1 MSRPMKDS
9 GIAWVG
15 QIPSDWDI
23 HRVKYHFQ
31 HDKHVVGIHSSKY
44 ERLALTMQGVI
55 KRSKEDNEGLQP
67 EDFASYQILRQN
79 ELVFKLIDLQNI
91 STSRVGLSPYE
102 GLVSPA
108 YIILHASSASCP
120 KYAYYF
126 FLFMW
131 LDAIFN
137 SLGDAGVRSSLNAGD
152 LLNLPIIVP
161 SLPEQRKIVEY
172 LDKKCADVEGLSNN
186 IQKQIEALEQY
197 KRAVITETVTKG
209 FHPSVP
215 MKDSG
220 IPWIGKIPQHWST
233 LPLRYWMLSRQSGA
247 WGENEQQNQDDH
259 PCVRV
264 ADFDYD
270 TYQLKDN
277 TPTTLR
283 NYTQQTVNLLALKKN
298 DILIEK
304 SGGGE
309 KTPVGRS
316 IIIRKDFDSPI
327 LFANFVERIRIKP
340 MYCVMYV
347 EYALVAFYKQGLST
361 FYFQQTTGIQNL
373 NITKMFRMESI
384 PCPSLH
390 EQQAIADYLDKKC
403 AKIDGI
409 IHAKQQQLEELEQY
423 KKAIIFEYV
432 TGKKQVPEA

>member
-1 MSRPMKDS
+1 MQQNKPYAKYKDS
-9 GIAWVG
+9 GIPWIG
-15 QIPSDWDI
+15 QIPTNWDI

-31 HDKHVVGIHSSKY
+31 HNKRIVGIHASKY
-44 ERLALTMQGVI
+44 ERLALTMHGVI

-67 EDFASYQILRQN
+67 EDFTSYQVLRQN

-91 STSRVGLSPYE
+91 STSRVGISPYE

-108 YIILHASSASCP
+108 YIILHARSASCP

-152 LLNLPIIVP
+152 LLNLPMLVP
-161 SLPEQRKIVEY
+161 SLPKQRRIADF
-172 LDKKCADVEGLSNN
+172 LDKKCAEVEELSSN

-209 FHPSVP
+209 LNPSAP

-220 IPWIGKIPQHWST
+220 ISWIGQIPAHWNLKRLKRVVQLRNQKT
-233 LPLRYWMLSRQSGA
+233 KPLDQIYIALEHVNSYTGTYSLNENLIPEGVSNVMKKGDLLFAKLRPYLAKAIVSDLDGICSSEFLVIKDFKGHAPFLLRIMLSHWFINLVNSS
-247 WGENEQQNQDDH
+247 
-259 PCVRV
+259 
-264 ADFDYD
+264 
-270 TYQLKDN
+270 TY
-277 TPTTLR
+277 
-283 NYTQQTVNLLALKKN
+283 
-298 DILIEK
+298 
-304 SGGGE
+304 G
-309 KTPVGRS
+309 
-316 IIIRKDFDSPI
+316 
-327 LFANFVERIRIKP
+327 
-340 MYCVMYV
+340 
-347 EYALVAFYKQGLST
+347 
-361 FYFQQTTGIQNL
+361 
-373 NITKMFRMESI
+373 TKMPRANWEFIGNVQI
-384 PCPSLH
+384 PLPPKP

-409 IHAKQQQLEELEQY
+409 IQAKQQQLEELDQY

-432 TGKKQVPEA
+432 TGKKQVPEVI

>member
-1 MSRPMKDS
+1 
-9 GIAWVG
+9 
-15 QIPSDWDI
+15 
-23 HRVKYHFQ
+23 
-31 HDKHVVGIHSSKY
+31 
-44 ERLALTMQGVI
+44 
-55 KRSKEDNEGLQP
+55 
-67 EDFASYQILRQN
+67 
-79 ELVFKLIDLQNI
+79 
-91 STSRVGLSPYE
+91 
-102 GLVSPA
+102 
-108 YIILHASSASCP
+108 
-120 KYAYYF
+120 
-126 FLFMW
+126 
-131 LDAIFN
+131 
-137 SLGDAGVRSSLNAGD
+137 
-152 LLNLPIIVP
+152 
-161 SLPEQRKIVEY
+161 
-172 LDKKCADVEGLSNN
+172 
-186 IQKQIEALEQY
+186 
-197 KRAVITETVTKG
+197 
-209 FHPSVP
+209 
-215 MKDSG
+215 
-220 IPWIGKIPQHWST
+220 
-233 LPLRYWMLSRQSGA
+233 MLSRQSGA

-340 MYCVMYV
+340 MYCAMYV

-432 TGKKQVPEA
+432 TGKKQVPEVIWTRC

>member
-1 MSRPMKDS
+1 MSRQMKDS
-9 GIAWVG
+9 GLPWIRE
-15 QIPSDWDI
+15 IPETWD
-23 HRVKYHFQ
+23 VLPNKYVM
-31 HDKHVVGIHSSKY
+31 KKKKTICPLYKGEPILS
-44 ERLALTMQGVI
+44 LTMNGVI
-55 KRSKEDNEGLQP
+55 VRDLENLTGKRPTTFDG
-67 EDFASYQILRQN
+67 YQRIQKRNL
-79 ELVFKLIDLQNI
+79 LMCLFDIDV
-91 STSRVGLSPYE
+91 TPRCVGLIKE
-102 GLVSPA
+102 NGLTSPA
-108 YIILHASSASCP
+108 YSQFCMTEKACANYYYYYYLLLDFTKELLHLAKNLRHS
-120 KYAYYF
+120 
-126 FLFMW
+126 LTEDQ
-131 LDAIFN
+131 LGAIK
-137 SLGDAGVRSSLNAGD
+137 V
-152 LLNLPIIVP
+152 PVP
-161 SLPEQRKIVEY
+161 SIKEQQRIADY
-172 LDKKCADVEGLSNN
+172 LDKKCAEIDTLSNS
-186 IQKQIEALEQY
+186 IQQQIDTLEQY

-209 FHPSVP
+209 LNPSAP

-220 IPWIGKIPQHWST
+220 IAWIGQIPASWST

-316 IIIRKDFDSPI
+316 IIIRKDFDSPT

-340 MYCVMYV
+340 MYCAIYV

-373 NITKMFRMESI
+373 NITKMFRMENI

-390 EQQAIADYLDKKC
+390 EQQAIAEYLDKKC

-409 IHAKQQQLEELEQY
+409 IQAKQQQLEELEQY
-423 KKAIIFEYV
+423 RKAIIFEYV
-432 TGKKQVPEA
+432 TGKKQVPEV

>member
-1 MSRPMKDS
+1 MTSAQMKDS
-9 GIAWVG
+9 GIAWIG
-15 QIPSDWDI
+15 QVPSDWDI

-152 LLNLPIIVP
+152 LLNLPLVVP
-161 SLPEQRKIVEY
+161 PLPEQQRMADY
-172 LDKKCADVEGLSNN
+172 LDKKCAEIDTLSQN
-186 IQKQIEALEQY
+186 IQKQIDTLEQY

-209 FHPSVP
+209 LNPSAP

-220 IPWIGKIPQHWST
+220 IPWIGQIPQHWNTIKVKFLASF
-233 LPLRYWMLSRQSGA
+233 YNGYA
-247 WGENEQQNQDDH
+247 
-259 PCVRV
+259 
-264 ADFDYD
+264 FDSESLTDEGD
-270 TYQLKDN
+270 T
-277 TPTTLR
+277 
-283 NYTQQTVNLLALKKN
+283 TVIRIGDICEGSIKPETALKYNGPTLTLKPYQIEKE
-298 DILIEK
+298 DILIAL
-304 SGGGE
+304 SGATVG
-309 KTPVGRS
+309 KTGYITKDYPNTFINQRVG
-316 IIIRKDFDSPI
+316 IIRSTNSRF
-327 LFANFVERIRIKP
+327 LN
-340 MYCVMYV
+340 
-347 EYALVAFYKQGLST
+347 YALQTSSFIPFALLHAAASAQPNISLDTIGNYTIAFPNNSG
-361 FYFQQTTGIQNL
+361 
-373 NITKMFRMESI
+373 
-384 PCPSLH
+384 
-390 EQQAIADYLDKKC
+390 EQQQIVDCLDDKC
-403 AKIDGI
+403 GKIDAI
-409 IHAKQQQLEELEQY
+409 IQGKQQQLEKLEQY
-423 KKAIIFEYV
+423 KKATIFEYV
-432 TGKKQVPEA
+432 TGKKQVPEV

>member
-1 MSRPMKDS
+1 MKDS
-9 GIAWVG
+9 DIPWIG
-15 QIPSDWDI
+15 QIPETWTIDKF
-23 HRVKYHFQ
+23 KYHLLRKELRNKGNATVLSLYR
-31 HDKHVVGIHSSKY
+31 DLGIVPKASRDDNHNRTSEDTSKY
-44 ERLALTMQGVI
+44 KWVQKGSFVVNKMKAWQGSVAV
-55 KRSKEDNEGLQP
+55 SE
-67 EDFASYQILRQN
+67 
-79 ELVFKLIDLQNI
+79 
-91 STSRVGLSPYE
+91 YE
-102 GLVSPA
+102 GIVSPA
-108 YIILHASSASCP
+108 Y
-120 KYAYYF
+120 YVYYF
-126 FLFMW
+126 YGNKIHTRFFHFLMRTCYKDEFMRLSGGIRVDQW
-131 LDAIFN
+131 
-137 SLGDAGVRSSLNAGD
+137 D
-152 LLNLPIIVP
+152 LPAEGLENTLIIIP
-161 SLPEQRKIVEY
+161 PLKEQQRIADY
-172 LDKKCADVEGLSNN
+172 LDKKCAEVEGLSSN

-209 FHPSVP
+209 LNPSAP

-220 IPWIGKIPQHWST
+220 IPWIGQIPASWST

-316 IIIRKDFDSPI
+316 IIIRKDFDFPT

-340 MYCVMYV
+340 MYCAIYV

-373 NITKMFRMESI
+373 NITKMFRMENI

-409 IHAKQQQLEELEQY
+409 IRAKQQQLEELEQY
-423 KKAIIFEYV
+423 KKALIFEYV
-432 TGKKQVPEA
+432 TGKKQVPEV

>member
-67 EDFASYQILRQN
+67 EDFTSYQILRQN

-152 LLNLPIIVP
+152 LLNLPLVVP
-161 SLPEQRKIVEY
+161 PLPEQQRIADY
-172 LDKKCADVEGLSNN
+172 LDKKCAEIDTLSNS
-186 IQKQIEALEQY
+186 IQQQIGTLEQY

-209 FHPSVP
+209 LNPSVP

-220 IPWIGKIPQHWST
+220 IPWIGHIPQYWNTIKVKFIAHFINGYAFDSET
-233 LPLRYWMLSRQSGA
+233 LTTDGENTVIRIGDIAGGSIEPETALKYSGPEMGLVPYQVLKHDILVALSGA
-247 WGENEQQNQDDH
+247 TVGKTGYIKEDYPNTFINQ
-259 PCVRV
+259 RV
-264 ADFDYD
+264 GIIRSVYSRFLNYALQTSSFIPFALLHAAASA
-270 TYQLKDN
+270 QPNISLN
-277 TPTTLR
+277 TIG
-283 NYTQQTVNLLALKKN
+283 NYTIAFPHKK
-298 DILIEK
+298 E
-304 SGGGE
+304 
-309 KTPVGRS
+309 
-316 IIIRKDFDSPI
+316 
-327 LFANFVERIRIKP
+327 
-340 MYCVMYV
+340 
-347 EYALVAFYKQGLST
+347 
-361 FYFQQTTGIQNL
+361 
-373 NITKMFRMESI
+373 
-384 PCPSLH
+384 
-390 EQQAIADYLDKKC
+390 EQQAIADYLDDKC
-403 AKIDGI
+403 SKIDAI
-409 IHAKQQQLEELEQY
+409 IQDKQQQLKKLEQY
-423 KKAIIFEYV
+423 KKATIFEYV